1 MKRNQVVLV
10 LFIGLLLVGLVF
22 AQAFTIESP
31 RGRNVKWKLG
41 STQSIGW
48 SSGGPLG
55 TVKLV
60 LRRNGVNVG
69 VVAKDI
75 PSAGSPHYF
84 PWKVGEYIGGTAPA
98 GTNYQIR
105 VRVVG
110 GDFKDSVPFE
120 ILENLKVLK
129 VPKKPQVLQLPLN
142 VLIVDQK
149 IRYNLTTHADGSRT
163 WNFYCIVRT
172 TRDLDRLYVKMT
184 LTSAS
189 HNDNQIIHLDDLK
202 AGLDRKAGFDVKA
215 MLDDPVTVHMELDHY
230 KSLTEKTRDD
240 NYASIINQNLY

>member
-1 MKRNQVVLV
+1 MNRKQIVLV
-10 LFIGLLLVGLVF
+10 LSVGLVCAGLVF

-31 RGRNVKWKLG
+31 RGRNVKWARG
-41 STQSIGW
+41 SMQSIGW

-60 LRRNGVNVG
+60 LRRNGANVG
-69 VVAKDI
+69 VIAAGI
-75 PSAGSPHYF
+75 PSASSPHYV

-110 GDFKDSVPFE
+110 GDFRDSVPFE
-120 ILENLKVLK
+120 ILDNLKVVK
-129 VPKKPQVLQLPLN
+129 FPQNPGTFQLPLN
-142 VLIVDQK
+142 VLIVDKK

-163 WNFYCIVRT
+163 WNIYCIVRT

-189 HNDNQIIHLDDLK
+189 HNDTQIIHLDDLK
-202 AGLDRKAGFDVKA
+202 AGLDRKAGFDVNA
-215 MLDDPVTVHMELDHY
+215 MLNDPVTVHMELDHY
-230 KSLTEKTRDD
+230 KQLTETTRDD
-240 NYASIINQNLY
+240 NYASILNTKLL